1 VRRRASAGAL
11 CLALIALGAGC
22 SSAPP
27 QSLSVYGPYVGPE
40 ADLFADVIAEFE
52 RETGTNTTY
61 VGSANFQSEFTQR
74 LRDLTL
80 PDIVVLPQPALL
92 TQLLDGDHVAP
103 LSPDVAAKLQESI
116 GPALGAATVSAIPY
130 RFVVKSLVWYRSD
143 VFANRGYAVPS
154 TLAELDELVS
164 RMISDGQTPWCS
176 GMDDSSATG
185 WWATDWIE
193 DLVLRRAGAGTY
205 QSWAT
210 LTTPFTDNSVET
222 ALREFQGMVQM
233 NGAFRGGSRGVLT
246 TAVSQAMNPM
256 FGDQPGCL
264 MHKQASFEPIWFP
277 RGAAYGSGGLDVFP
291 LPSLDGSPPPLVIS
305 GEIVAATSNNPAA
318 QRFLSFLL
326 DPAAF
331 DPWSAEGGSITLLTD
346 RPQPR
351 AGSLDARLYEIIDAA
366 PVAVFDASDQM
377 PSVVG
382 TGSFFRGMVDL
393 VGGVSPDSVAEEI
406 QATVPSEP

>member
-1 VRRRASAGAL
+1 MRRRASAAAL
-11 CLALIALGAGC
+11 CLALIALAAGC
-22 SSAPP
+22 SSEPP
-27 QSLSVYGPYVGPE
+27 QSLSVYGPYVGRE

-52 RETGTNTTY
+52 RETGITTSY
-61 VGSANFQSEFTQR
+61 VGSASFQSEFAQR
-74 LRDLTL
+74 LRDLEL

-92 TQLLDGDHVAP
+92 RQLLDGGHVAL
-103 LSPDVAAKLQESI
+103 LSPDVIAKLQGSVD
-116 GPALGAATVSAIPY
+116 PALSGTSTRAIPY

-143 VFANRGYAVPS
+143 VFDDHGYAVPT
-154 TLAELDELVS
+154 TLSELDELVS
-164 RMISDGQTPWCS
+164 RMISDGETPWCS

-185 WWATDWIE
+185 WWATDWVE
-193 DLVLRRAGAGTY
+193 DLVLRRAGRETY
-205 QSWAT
+205 QSWAA
-210 LTTPFTDNSVET
+210 LSTPFTDNSIVT
-222 ALREFQGMVQM
+222 ALREFQQMVQTD
-233 NGAFRGGSRGVLT
+233 GAYRGGSRGVLT

-331 DPWSAEGGSITLLTD
+331 DPWSAEGGSITMLTD
-346 RPQPR
+346 RPEPR

-366 PVAVFDASDQM
+366 PLAVFDASDQM
-377 PSVVG
+377 PSAVG
-382 TGSFFRGMVDL
+382 TGSFFKGMVDL

-406 QATVPSEP
+406 QASVPSDP